1 LKVLEEVA
9 KTYKDKFGRPLA
21 VTSLVRPDEYQR
33 QLRET
38 NPNATLIEVPPHT
51 TGLAFDI
58 YYRYMNAAE
67 QTFIMAELG
76 RLQDE
81 GRIEVLR
88 ENRDHYHVF
97 AFADGRRPGEDLIQ
111 QTLKPETKAKRPSAR
126 KEEGKEKRAAA
137 KSKTAKSRR
146 RRRAQG

>member
-1 LKVLEEVA
+1 
-9 KTYKDKFGRPLA
+9 
-21 VTSLVRPDEYQR
+21 VRPDEYQR

-58 YYRYMNAAE
+58 FYRYMSAAE
-67 QTFIMAELG
+67 QTFIMSELG
-76 RLQDE
+76 RLRDQ

-97 AFADGRRPGEDLIQ
+97 AFADGQRPDDDLIE
-111 QTLKPETKAKRPSAR
+111 QTLKRGAGTPRPAR
-126 KEEGKEKRAAA
+126 KEESRETSTEKSEEKGKGKSTEKEKSKGAAA
-137 KSKTAKSRR
+137 KSKAANAKSRR
-146 RRRAQG
+146 PRRS